1 MEQVYKKTGILF
13 KILPCMLIAM
23 YVVMCL
29 FGASVFAVDYKDAT
43 YDSSTRSIVYNS
55 KSYPIGETFFN
66 YDYYCIVLS
75 PSLGGY
81 VNLYASNSPFTL
93 GLYGGTIYWFV
104 SSDSKLVYGGA
115 SISSL
120 EGLVSWSQGSVGANS
135 HTGSINLASDDF
147 KFIYSNFDL
156 KNENDE
162 VVISK
167 TTERGTSTGDSDN
180 NQNTTGGNTTTGG
193 STGDN
198 TNTSTDFSSSGVFS
212 WIAKGFELVV
222 DTIKALLSPADLI
235 MNFLNPFSDQ
245 FIFKILFENVS
256 GLFEA
261 FNIDSSNFIFSGFFE
276 NVKNIVSFLNPASEN
291 FFVYK
296 LIDLLKEALKF
307 LFVPSE
313 ERINAIIETVKV
325 KFSFVDSVITAV
337 NSIKDIVNNLGVA
350 PKITLNLKETK
361 YTEAQN
367 VVVFD
372 LSWYAPYKTYGD
384 LLITGFIY
392 LMFLWRLFIKLPNI
406 INGIGSSAEP
416 FDKMGEFTETH
427 RNPFHD
433 DY

>member
-1 MEQVYKKTGILF
+1 MKFMKIGFSNRYGAWDIRRYDSFCNFDIIDTSTGEVVYK
-13 KILPCMLIAM
+13 
-23 YVVMCL
+23 
-29 FGASVFAVDYKDAT
+29 
-43 YDSSTRSIVYNS
+43 N
-55 KSYPIGETFFN
+55 
-66 YDYYCIVLS
+66 
-75 PSLGGY
+75 
-81 VNLYASNSPFTL
+81 NL
-93 GLYGGTIYWFV
+93 
-104 SSDSKLVYGGA
+104 
-115 SISSL
+115 
-120 EGLVSWSQGSVGANS
+120 
-135 HTGSINLASDDF
+135 
-147 KFIYSNFDL
+147 
-156 KNENDE
+156 
-162 VVISK
+162 
-167 TTERGTSTGDSDN
+167 ERGTSTGDSDN

-222 DTIKALLSPADLI
+222 DTIKALLSPTDLI

-256 GLFEA
+256 GLFDA

-337 NSIKDIVNNLGVA
+337 NSVKDIVNNLGVA

-384 LLITGFIY
+384 LVITGFIY
-392 LMFLWRLFIKLPNI
+392 LMFLWRLFIKAPNI

-416 FDKMGEFTETH
+416 FDKLGEFTEAH
-427 RNPFHD
+427 RDPFHD